1 MLGSIAVKELNTA
14 MKTEHPISNSEALL
28 PAERSSLPEKP
39 GALRGQV
46 WLLIQTIHAQRLFK
60 GRVASAEKPIIIG
73 LVGFANRLRVIWQ
86 GARNDDP
93 YADWWLIKIHE
104 GIEIAAE
111 YVRNGQM
118 ELVKQLE
125 QMNALEIDVAS
136 SQRPYR
142 VPLKFANPYAY
153 RGAKL
158 LGEFDKLV
166 CLALTAR
173 HIGLLDSKA
182 SEDVLKASARKVR
195 AVFMI
200 PQSYRLL
207 KINREQV
214 RKAMGRSHEARQ
226 LMGEVPDDVLNGE
239 HRAPLVPRKLEFPS
253 GFSRNVNLHPAT
265 SVANT
270 TPHKNKNDDG

>member
-1 MLGSIAVKELNTA
+1 
-14 MKTEHPISNSEALL
+14 MKTDDDISDLKSPL

-46 WLLIQTIHAQRLFK
+46 LLTLQTIHAQRLFQ
-60 GRVASAEKPIIIG
+60 GRAATAEKPTIVG

-86 GARNDDP
+86 GARSDDP

-104 GIEIAAE
+104 AIEIAGDAIRSSQ
-111 YVRNGQM
+111 VD
-118 ELVKQLE
+118 LVKRLE
-125 QMNALEIDVAS
+125 QMNAMEVDVAA

-158 LGEFDKLV
+158 LAEFDKLV
-166 CLALTAR
+166 CMALTAR

-182 SEDVLKASARKVR
+182 SEDILKASARKVR
-195 AVFMI
+195 SIFMI

-214 RKAMGRSHEARQ
+214 REAKGRSHEARQ
-226 LMGEVPDDVLNGE
+226 LMGELPGDVLSGE
-239 HRAPLVPRKLEFPS
+239 RQAPLVPRKVAFPAEFAEH
-253 GFSRNVNLHPAT
+253 VNLRPGSPVAAT
-265 SVANT
+265 NPSAD
-270 TPHKNKNDDG
+270 KNDDR

>member
-1 MLGSIAVKELNTA
+1 
-14 MKTEHPISNSEALL
+14 MKTEDALFELEPI
-28 PAERSSLPEKP
+28 PTERTSLPEKP

-46 WLLIQTIHAQRLFK
+46 WLTIQTIHAQRLFQ
-60 GRVASAEKPIIIG
+60 GRAATAEKPPIVG

-104 GIEIAAE
+104 AIEVAGDSIRSSQVDLE
-111 YVRNGQM
+111 K
-118 ELVKQLE
+118 LLE
-125 QMNALEIDVAS
+125 QMDAMAVDVAT

-158 LGEFDKLV
+158 LAEFDKLV
-166 CLALTAR
+166 CMALTAR
-173 HIGLLDSKA
+173 HIGLLDGQA
-182 SEDVLKASARKVR
+182 SEDILKASARKVR
-195 AVFMI
+195 SIFMI

-226 LMGEVPDDVLNGE
+226 LMGEVPGDVLNGE
-239 HRAPLVPRKLEFPS
+239 RQAPLVPRKVSFPS
-253 GFSRNVNLHPAT
+253 GFSGNIHLRPGAPVSDTNP
-265 SVANT
+265 SDD
-270 TPHKNKNDDG
+270 KNDDG